1 MKRLTLIIVITV
13 GCMSCTDINSSSLL
27 DSDAFKT
34 TEERVAQ
41 LKKEIKSNSD
51 FYNAEFELF
60 NVNGFSKR
68 RPTSIPGASSW
79 DYKFAIRVTP
89 SNVDKWTEGMQKID
103 FTDYNLNWTEK
114 IIEARAKDWKTTST
128 PEFYTNKSANTML
141 IVYRTEGIIYKR
153 VIAN

>member
-1 MKRLTLIIVITV
+1 M
-13 GCMSCTDINSSSLL
+13 
-27 DSDAFKT
+27 
-34 TEERVAQ
+34 
-41 LKKEIKSNSD
+41 
-51 FYNAEFELF
+51 F
-60 NVNGFSKR
+60 NVNGFSKK

-79 DYKFAIRVTP
+79 DFKFAIRVTP